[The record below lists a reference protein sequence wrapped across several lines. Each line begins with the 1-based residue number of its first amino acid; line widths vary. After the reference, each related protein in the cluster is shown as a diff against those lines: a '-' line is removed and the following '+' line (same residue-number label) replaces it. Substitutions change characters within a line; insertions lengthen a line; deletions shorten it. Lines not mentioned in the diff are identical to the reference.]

1 MRKMLAE
8 ESITGMSISDVM
20 TWIEQS
26 WTSPGTVEG
35 ALTLPPLQRNG
46 VWRPK
51 QVLDLWRSVLDGL
64 PIGLFYLQ
72 KGCSRRPVIAGF
84 NARTTTNATT
94 SGFDLVDGQQR
105 IRTLALGR
113 GLDEDRCL
121 WVKFKEQS
129 YTLRLTS
136 RAQPFGYAED
146 GSRLRTAQRRRARET
161 IEPEGTRLNFVG
173 SPPEGRNGTKVYD
186 SDLFQHDVSR
196 GAETLHHPPFP
207 FECDRSNTASLNELF
222 SAYRFG
228 GKQALTDRAGP
239 QVSPAAVEAL
249 ARGFENLS
257 KKGAAFM
264 VLEKEVFQG
273 NLLSDFFRRVGAGGT
288 PLSEAEQLYSAF
300 KAVMPE
306 VRDIVEG
313 IQQNVTAVFTPAQI
327 MTTVLRIANTQAGD
341 RSGWSPG
348 FPVALAAIRGEGKA
362 EEKAYKLRGGLNRLL
377 TYPNGEVGIHKAF
390 QNTKSLLSEG
400 PEPFRLSD
408 IVLAQLRPELWQVLV
423 FWCHLHPGK
432 VERSRQEA
440 VRLAMFWHFGVNYQ
454 ESAARL
460 CFAQLAELHASAEIF
475 PGYDLY
481 RKLVDDG
488 TAVELVQPEVLR
500 TIIQADGPSP
510 KWVNHN
516 QRFPQG
522 VDGVQTAI
530 QWWYAVHMLPWLQRV
545 YLDKSFPGYMPL
557 TEHKDDL
564 PYDRDHICARAH
576 WRPDERGGTPTLRRE
591 LLTPMKDARNHLGD
605 AIGNYRLIGSSE
617 NRADGAVCIAEKAPF
632 LFGLKNDG
640 GYGTPED
647 FCLDYDTAMADWK
660 SADGAER
667 EWPDS
672 RLQGFQTAVVN
683 RTTVLYCRYFDVLEY
698 GAWVEKKA
706 KSPVA
711 G

>member
-1 MRKMLAE
+1 MRKLLSE
-8 ESITGMSISDVM
+8 EGVTGMSISDLM
-20 TWIEQS
+20 AWIEQS
-26 WTSPGTVEG
+26 WTSPGTVED

-51 QVLDLWRSVLDGL
+51 QVLDLWRSALDGL

-72 KGCSRRPVIAGF
+72 RGCSSRKVIDGF
-84 NARTTTNATT
+84 NARTTTDAIT

-105 IRTLALGR
+105 IRTLALGK
-113 GLDEDRCL
+113 GLDKDRRL
-121 WVKFKEQS
+121 WVKFEERS

-146 GSRLRTAQRRRARET
+146 GSRLRTGQRRKARER
-161 IEPEGTRLNFVG
+161 IEPEGTQLNFIG
-173 SPPEGRNGTKVYD
+173 GPPDGRRADKVYD
-186 SDLFQHDVSR
+186 SDLFHHDVRR
-196 GAETLHHPPFP
+196 GAETLHPPPFP
-207 FECDRSNTASLNELF
+207 FECDRSNTASLSELL
-222 SAYRFG
+222 STYVVR

-239 QVSPAAVEAL
+239 QVSLAAVEAL
-249 ARGFENLS
+249 VRGFENLE
-257 KKGAAFM
+257 KEGAAFM

-288 PLSEAEQLYSAF
+288 PLSEAEQLYSTF
-300 KAVMPE
+300 KAVEPG

-313 IQQNVTAVFTPAQI
+313 IQQDVTAVFTPAQI
-327 MTTVLRIANTQAGD
+327 MTTILRIANTQAGD
-341 RSGWSPG
+341 GSGWSPG
-348 FPVALAAIRGEGKA
+348 FPVALAAIRGEAKA
-362 EEKAYKLRGGLNRLL
+362 EDKAYKLREGLNKLL
-377 TYPNGEVGIHKAF
+377 SDPKGEAGIHKAF
-390 QNTKSLLSEG
+390 EDTKNLLSKG

-408 IVLAQLRPELWQVLV
+408 IVLAQLRPEIWQVLV

-440 VRLAMFWHFGVNYQ
+440 VRFAMFWHFGVNYQ

-460 CFAQLAELHASAEIF
+460 CFTQLAELDANAEVF

-481 RKLVDDG
+481 QKLVDNG
-488 TAVELVQPEVLR
+488 AAVELVQPEVLR

-522 VDGVQTAI
+522 GDGVQTAI

-545 YLDKSFPGYMPL
+545 YLDKAFPGYLPL
-557 TEHKDDL
+557 AEHEDDL
-564 PYDRDHICARAH
+564 PYDKDHICARAH
-576 WRPDERGGTPTLRRE
+576 WRPDERGGAPSLRGE
-591 LLTPMKDARNHLGD
+591 LLTPMRDARDHLGN

-632 LFGLKNDG
+632 LFGQVGDG
-640 GYGTPED
+640 GHGTPED
-647 FCLDYDTAMADWK
+647 FCLDYDTAIADWNN
-660 SADGAER
+660 ADGAER
-667 EWPDS
+667 EWSDS
-672 RLQGFQTAVVN
+672 RLRGFQTAVVN
-683 RTTVLYCRYFDVLEY
+683 RTAVLYCRFFDTLEY
-698 GAWVEKKA
+698 ETWIDEA
-706 KSPVA
+706 KSPAA

>member
-1 MRKMLAE
+1 MRKMLSE
-8 ESITGMSISDVM
+8 EGVTGMSISDVM
-20 TWIEQS
+20 AWIEQS

-51 QVLDLWRSVLDGL
+51 QVLDLWRSALDGL

-72 KGCSRRPVIAGF
+72 KGCSRRTVIAGF
-84 NARTTTNATT
+84 NAWTTTGATT

-105 IRTLALGR
+105 IRALALGK

-121 WVKFKEQS
+121 WVKFEEQS

-146 GSRLRTAQRRRARET
+146 GSRLRTGQRRRARER
-161 IEPEGTRLNFVG
+161 IEPEGTQLNFVG
-173 SPPEGRNGTKVYD
+173 SPPDGRRADKVYD
-186 SDLFQHDVSR
+186 SDLFHHDVRS

-207 FECDRSNTASLNELF
+207 FDCDRSNTASLSELL
-222 SAYRFG
+222 SAYDFG
-228 GKQALTDRAGP
+228 GKQTLTDRARP
-239 QVSPAAVEAL
+239 QVSLAAVEAL
-249 ARGFENLS
+249 VRGFENL
-257 KKGAAFM
+257 KKEGAAFM

-288 PLSEAEQLYSAF
+288 PLSEAEQLYSTF
-300 KAVMPE
+300 KAVRPE

-313 IQQNVTAVFTPAQI
+313 IQQDVTAVFTPTQI
-327 MTTVLRIANTQAGD
+327 MTTILRIANTQAGD
-341 RSGWSPG
+341 GSGWSPG
-348 FPVALAAIRGEGKA
+348 FPVALAAIRGEAKTEPKA
-362 EEKAYKLRGGLNRLL
+362 LELRKSLDKLLIN
-377 TYPNGEVGIHKAF
+377 PNGEAGIHKAF
-390 QNTKSLLSEG
+390 EDTKDLLSKG

-440 VRLAMFWHFGVNYQ
+440 VRFAMFWHFGVNYQ
-454 ESAARL
+454 EPAARL
-460 CFAQLAELHASAEIF
+460 CFAQLAELPANAEVF

-481 RKLVDDG
+481 QKLVDVG
-488 TAVELVQPEVLR
+488 VAVELVQPGVLR
-500 TIIQADGPSP
+500 TMIQAGGPSP

-516 QRFPQG
+516 QRFQQG
-522 VDGVQTAI
+522 TDGVQTAI
-530 QWWYAVHMLPWLQRV
+530 QWWYAVHMLPWLQRA
-545 YLDKSFPGYMPL
+545 YLDKGFPGYLPL
-557 TEHKDDL
+557 AEHEDDL

-576 WRPDERGGTPTLRRE
+576 WRPDERGGAPRLRQE
-591 LLTPMKDARNHLGD
+591 LLTPMKDARDHLGN

-617 NRADGAVCIAEKAPF
+617 NRADGAVRIAEKAPF
-632 LFGLKNDG
+632 LFGQVNDER
-640 GYGTPED
+640 YGTPED
-647 FCLDYDTAMADWK
+647 FCLDYDTANADWND
-660 SADGAER
+660 ADGAER

-672 RLQGFQTAVVN
+672 RLEGFQTAIVN
-683 RTTVLYCRYFDVLEY
+683 RTAVLYCRFFDILEY
-698 GAWVEKKA
+698 GKWLEEAERPA
-706 KSPVA
+706 A